1 MVVEIDER
9 SDLSKSHKR
18 PGSQS
23 LLTHDAKGIGGQAT
37 VRDLTDEEREA
48 LAPEPPEPVVVYVS
62 AEPRPLSQRE
72 EEFVALGAAVIT
84 RLFEDHVV
92 PRLERLWEEKARPAL
107 ASKWAAMT
115 RVDIAERSLRASQ
128 PKEIDALAGEVAQEL
143 AVEAPEESR
152 VNMTSAEALARVLAA
167 LAAQAFHDEQ
177 LEAVRNA
184 NVEDAEG
191 FAELVRTLSELPP
204 AQLSSLLDAIEADP
218 SFPDTEVRAELRR
231 LLGLEHLE
239 LVSVPVDP
247 SDPVRRSIP

>member
-1 MVVEIDER
+1 
-9 SDLSKSHKR
+9 
-18 PGSQS
+18 
-23 LLTHDAKGIGGQAT
+23 
-37 VRDLTDEEREA
+37 
-48 LAPEPPEPVVVYVS
+48 
-62 AEPRPLSQRE
+62 
-72 EEFVALGAAVIT
+72 
-84 RLFEDHVV
+84 
-92 PRLERLWEEKARPAL
+92 
-107 ASKWAAMT
+107 
-115 RVDIAERSLRASQ
+115 
-128 PKEIDALAGEVAQEL
+128 
-143 AVEAPEESR
+143 
-152 VNMTSAEALARVLAA
+152 MTSAEALARVLAA

-218 SFPDTEVRAELRR
+218 SFPDTEVMAELRR